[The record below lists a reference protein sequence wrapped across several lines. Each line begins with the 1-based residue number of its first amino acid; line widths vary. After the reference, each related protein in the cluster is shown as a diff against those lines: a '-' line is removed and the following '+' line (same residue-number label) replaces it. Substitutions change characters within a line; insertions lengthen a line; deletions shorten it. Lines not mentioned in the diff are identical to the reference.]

1 MHVVVQHRITDPKKF
16 SELDVAGIAAGPSG
30 THAYQFFP
38 STDATAAVCLWETDS
53 IDALRG
59 YLDPATA
66 GVMENRYFEV
76 DSEHALGLPTPAAAA
91 AQ

>member
-1 MHVVVQHRITDPKKF
+1 MHVVVQHQITDPGKF
-16 SELDVAGIAAGPSG
+16 AALDVAEIAAGPPG
-30 THAYQFFP
+30 TQAHQFFP
-38 STDATAAVCLWETDS
+38 STDATAAICLWETDS
-53 IDALRG
+53 IDELRG

-76 DSEHALGLPTPAAAA
+76 DSEHALGLPATAAAA